1 VWASNLEEEFKQ
13 ICRVVEKFP
22 FVAMDTEFPGV
33 VARYPQ
39 GFTNLMGFTSKK
51 LPYNMIPGNV
61 NEYFFKK
68 KKTFCAN
75 LHSKNQKLL
84 VWCVYLRA

>member
-1 VWASNLEEEFKQ
+1 MKNSIFGVNCRDVWASNLEEEFKQ

-33 VARYPQ
+33 VARYRYPLGYS

-51 LPYNMIPGNV
+51 AAV
-61 NEYFFKK
+61 
-68 KKTFCAN
+68 
-75 LHSKNQKLL
+75 
-84 VWCVYLRA
+84 